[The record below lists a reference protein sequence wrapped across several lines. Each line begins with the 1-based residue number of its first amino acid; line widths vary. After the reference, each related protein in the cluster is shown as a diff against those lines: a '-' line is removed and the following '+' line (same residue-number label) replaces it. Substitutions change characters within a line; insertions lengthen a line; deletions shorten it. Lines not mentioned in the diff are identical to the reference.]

1 LGSTFKSKLPSF
13 SMGLGKVIGWGVA
26 FVFLLFVT
34 ISGTI
39 SGVLELIAT
48 AIQNGYVVVGPGL
61 IIAMIGYLTG
71 AGIFAFITYL
81 VGKRFVRAIKEYRA
95 SRVGKPLQ

>member
-1 LGSTFKSKLPSF
+1 
-13 SMGLGKVIGWGVA
+13 MGLGKVIGLGIA
-26 FVFLLFVT
+26 FIFLLVPT
-34 ISGTI
+34 IGATI

-48 AIQNGYVVVGPGL
+48 ATQNGYVVVGPGL
-61 IIAMIGYLTG
+61 IIAMIGYLFG

-81 VGKRFVRAIKEYRA
+81 VGKRFVRALREYRA